1 VDSQL
6 CCIKTDLNCVFPT
19 RHVIKVSSDHRA
31 TVLFQTSKSD
41 VNIKLNIL
49 DHEKEVA
56 SSQGK
61 GHVTLPVYCFLAN
74 NGLYTHTHTHIRT
87 HIRTMGSVRLIVR
100 F

>member
-1 VDSQL
+1 
-6 CCIKTDLNCVFPT
+6 
-19 RHVIKVSSDHRA
+19 VIKVSSDHRA

-74 NGLYTHTHTHIRT
+74 NGLYTHTHTHT
-87 HIRTMGSVRLIVR
+87 HAYAHTHTHYGVGKINCTFLKSLILTNYA
-100 F
+100 FI